1 MVSIPNI
8 HSDFDIDPEY
18 VCHTDLLSLDYRTFT
33 ANKHAGEQR
42 DEMMRSGERIVV
54 LSNG

>member
-8 HSDFDIDPEY
+8 HSDFDIDPED
-18 VCHTDLLSLDYRTFT
+18 VCHTDLLSLDYHTFT

-42 DEMMRSGERIVV
+42 DDEKWWRTDSSAI
-54 LSNG
+54 